1 MEILVVIV
9 AFWLVI
15 LGVYGALPL
24 FKGRGIGGA
33 ERPRVRVERR
43 PTPLRQGGRTLPAAA
58 ASPNELAASTG
69 ALSPRGPQVAGLFS
83 EVDLL
88 RAQVEQLRSEI
99 GGQASF
105 GTWGEKQRTRSHPTG
120 ASAQLPTDLRR
131 HVQEVRN
138 TRRYMSL

>member
-15 LGVYGALPL
+15 LGVYGALPFL
-24 FKGRGIGGA
+24 RGRGFGAA

-43 PTPLRQGGRTLPAAA
+43 PTPLRQGGRAPLTFASQPDELP
-58 ASPNELAASTG
+58 ASTG
-69 ALSPRGPQVAGLFS
+69 ALSSRGPQVAGLFS

-88 RAQVEQLRSEI
+88 RAQVQQLRSEI

-120 ASAQLPTDLRR
+120 VSAQLPTDLRR